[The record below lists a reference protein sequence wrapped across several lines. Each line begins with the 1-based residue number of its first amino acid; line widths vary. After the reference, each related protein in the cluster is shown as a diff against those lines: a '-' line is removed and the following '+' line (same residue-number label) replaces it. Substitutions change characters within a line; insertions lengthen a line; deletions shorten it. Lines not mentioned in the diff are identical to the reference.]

1 MSLPLADS
9 KKKGGYFLKRQFF
22 TVITTLCLALLLCLS
37 AVASTDM
44 SDTSGHWAEVHIK
57 RWIND
62 GLITGYPDGQ
72 FKPDNSITRAEM
84 AALVN
89 RAFDIPKND
98 SRNIFSDVKPSD
110 WFYDDVLSG
119 QAAGYISGY
128 TDGTFK
134 PNKPITRQE
143 AASLI
148 MKLLNLEP
156 GNANAINAFIDKQSI
171 DEWAKPGVNAVIT
184 HGLMGGF
191 PDKTFGPR
199 KNITRAET
207 VVTLDK
213 ALSYKPEK
221 VSGVNGIVKL
231 DNQPVKGATVRIFVK
246 GSHESLKDTISGQD
260 GTFAF
265 TVPDGQYEVT
275 AIQDKHAGYA
285 GPVTVT
291 NGSAAGIQEVLLTTG
306 AQVTGKL
313 VDKSGKA
320 LSNTPFY
327 FTTNPTFGGKTDNNG
342 QFSIVLP
349 MRGPNGQLLSY
360 TGFFFHNGARQDFAT
375 GQQFN
380 GDTNLDQMNTN
391 VPGQTPTGG
400 GGGGGS
406 PSDTMPP
413 TWDANYPKT
422 ADVTTTGFK
431 LLAKTNESGKAYYV
445 VLADGAAAPSVAN
458 VKSGTG
464 AIKHGQ
470 ITLQANTEAGIIIT
484 GLTAGTA
491 YDIYVVA
498 EDAVP
503 NLQAAVMKLDVT
515 TLTAPDNTAPTISA
529 TSASG
534 VTHNS
539 ATLNFTSDE
548 SGTYYYLVYDAADP
562 APDAATIKAQ
572 GAAVAKGTDT
582 AVVGANTA
590 NVTGLSAST
599 AYKAYII
606 VVDASGNASA
616 VATIVFNTV
625 AAPDTTPPTLSATG
639 ASDVTHNSATLQFT
653 SDEAGTYYYLV
664 YDAADPAPDAATI
677 KAQGAA
683 AAKGT
688 DTAVVGAN
696 TANVTGLSASTAYKA
711 YVIVVDAAN
720 NASAVAP
727 IDINTTAAPDTT
739 APVLSGATASDVNH
753 NSATLIFTSDEAGTC
768 YYLVYDAADPAPDAA
783 TIKAQGDAVAKG
795 TAAALAG
802 DNTANV
808 AGLSPSTAYNAY
820 VIVEDAAGNA
830 SAVATIDINTD
841 AAPPDTTPPVWVKN
855 PEISSTTQNGIVFL
869 LQANEDSIA
878 YWVVLV
884 QGAPA
889 PSVAEVKNNTGSG
902 GSPAVAFGLQGLAAN
917 AETFVTASGLDPST
931 SYDIYVVAEDS
942 SGNLQTSTFKLEA
955 TTQPPGP
962 DNTPPSWTVGY
973 PKTSAITQNGFDLLF
988 NADENGTAYYVVLTD
1003 GATTPTADEVKAGK
1017 GSGGSAAEAFG
1028 SQALVANTETST
1040 TISGLTAA
1048 TPYDI
1053 YVVAEDTSGNLQGGA
1068 IMLDVTTAS
1077 PANPPPVWAQ
1087 SYPTATAITESGLD
1101 LLLKANKAGMA
1112 YCVALNHGAAKPS
1125 SLQVKAGAD
1134 SSGNAAKSGQKQLQA
1149 NVQAAMS
1156 ITDLSPGTTYDLYVV
1171 AEDNDSN
1178 LQANPTLIVRTTLVP
1193 DTTPPALKYAAVN
1206 GSDLELIFNEK
1217 FDPSSQPASDDFSVS
1232 SGSAYTISNLA
1243 LSGAKVNITLAETV
1257 RSEDTVTVSYTPGVN
1272 PLRDEAGNNLPS
1284 FANRPVVNNTAVLV
1298 APPADSTVAT
1308 SLFASTSFLYTG
1320 DNPLQSGVNPD
1331 TIVENRVAVLRGQV
1345 FTKDSIPLPGVT
1357 ITIVDHPEFGSTM
1370 SRADGWFDMAVN
1382 GGGPLAV
1389 RYEKT
1394 GFITAQRQINVPW
1407 QDFTFLPDVVLIPHD
1422 TKTTS
1427 VTLNANQMQVAQG
1440 SPITDEDGTRQATLI
1455 IPAGVTAQ
1463 TGNGTPINNL
1473 TIRATEYTVGEN
1485 GPQAMPA
1492 ELPPNVGYTYCV
1504 EYSADEA
1511 ENVTFSQPIF
1521 HYVENFIGAPV
1532 GGIVP
1537 MGYYDYDKAAWIPSQ
1552 NGRVIKILGI
1562 NSGMADLDLDGSGVA
1577 ADAAALAALGV
1588 TDDERRQLAALYG
1601 EGQELWRV
1609 PITHFTPWDCNWPYG
1624 PPIDADRPN
1633 LPQPRGNNENRPC
1646 YGSGSIIEYQN
1657 QVLGEMSKIWG
1668 TSYTLNYRSSR
1679 VEGNKSVRSLTIPIS
1694 TSDIHE
1700 DLKRIEL
1707 EIYLAGRVF
1716 TKTFPAEK
1724 NLSYVF
1730 TWDGKDAYGRLTQG
1744 STPVYLRVRYVY
1756 PAIYLN
1762 PSPLDYSFSQSGRS
1776 PEGWESD
1783 RDNLEAII
1791 VQEWQ
1796 GSVSYWDSSAVGLG
1810 GWTLNVHHSFDPFN
1824 QALELGDGSR
1834 RELGDNIIIGTI
1846 AGLGG
1851 KDNYGF
1857 DGDGGPA
1864 SESRLRDP
1872 NGVAMAPD
1880 GSLYIADSTNNRIR
1894 RVDPDGIITTVAGS
1908 YYQGDFSG
1916 DGGPATEARLNSP
1929 NDVAVGPDGSLYIS
1943 DYYNNRIR
1951 RVDPNGII
1959 TTVAGN
1965 GGTGDSGDG
1974 GLATNAEVGG
1984 PRGIAVGPDGSLYI
1998 SHSNRIRRVNPAG
2011 IITTVAGNGTIG
2023 IGGDGGPAVDAQ
2035 LNYPCGVDIAPDG
2048 VIYIAD
2054 TDNHRIRRV
2063 GLDGIITT
2071 IAGSYEGYGGDG
2083 GPATSARLKNPGDV
2097 AVGPDGSIY
2106 VADRENQR
2114 IRQIYPT
2121 GTITTIAGNGTEGFS
2136 GDNGSPVTAQLFYPS
2151 GLAVGQDGSIY
2162 IADSTNHC
2170 IRRVGQPLLGN
2181 LSSNWVVPSEDGSE
2195 LYLFDTFG
2203 RHQSTVNSLTGSTVY
2218 EFIYDEQG
2226 RLKEVKDAFGNI
2238 TEIQRDGEGNPTAI
2252 VAPGGQT
2259 TYLALNESGY
2269 LTSIKCPLL
2278 KETTLEYT
2286 SDGLLTKLTDHK
2298 GNIHNFIYDESGR
2311 LVRDE
2316 DPAGGYTELLRS
2328 ELDNYSGYKV
2338 EVKTAEGLHSTYQV
2352 DYLPEGGTRRVDTDP
2367 LGGVTTTE
2375 TLADGSSKV
2384 TYPDGTI
2391 ITQVQGPDPRPT
2403 INMLV
2408 PVTKEFTVT
2417 TPGGLTSRLT
2427 RERAVTMDDPVDLL
2441 SVTRILDKVTNN
2453 GNIYT
2458 TTYDIDRNTQTVT
2471 VTSTTPEGR
2480 QMVNILDWYGRLIEE
2495 RNGNLIPV
2503 KYTYD
2508 DTGHIEKV
2516 EQGDQFITY
2525 TWDEMNRI
2533 TALEDASGKQFQ
2545 YEYNGADLLTKLTMP
2560 GDQFY
2565 IFGYDANGNVTEI
2578 TMPNGAKHQLGYTK
2592 VDLPESYTPPGNGSY
2607 QKSYNLDR
2615 AVDYLTL
2622 PSSRLVDY
2630 QYDAAGRVIG
2640 MQYDPISSSFG
2651 YSDNTDRVTTISRD
2665 PDGVNYSFMYDGS
2678 LLTQMAV
2685 SGQVYGVYNYGY
2697 NNDFKLNGFTLTG
2710 APQIALEYDADGLV
2724 TKYGEFTLARNHSFG
2739 LPTQIS
2745 NGVMTIDYSYD
2756 NFGRITNRTHQVNG
2770 QQIYSL
2776 DLSFDNTGLIS
2787 ERNETVAGSVYGS
2800 TTSYQLFYDYD
2811 ANKQL
2816 TGVTGSRLEAYFYDD
2831 NGNRSAAYDANGNL
2845 VPAHYDDQDRLV
2857 FLGEV
2862 DYRFNEDGF
2871 LSWRDNDFF
2880 EYSAQGELLQATLG
2894 SGTRISYLYD
2904 GVGRRVARLV
2914 DGVATEY
2921 YLYGNP
2927 GNPFEV
2933 TAVKDSNGVVSHY
2946 YYDQINCLFA
2956 IKQGSDWYYVASDQ
2970 QGTPRVVSDATGQVV
2985 KVMEYNSFGKLLSDS
3000 NPDFKLPIGFAGG
3013 ISDPDTGLV
3022 HFGMRDYDPATGR
3035 WTARDPI
3042 LFNGQQGNLYV
3053 YVSNNPVNLRDPS
3066 GLFCIGGS
3074 YYAGVGIGGQLCIT
3088 GEGVSLCGEVGFGV
3102 GGGVEISP
3110 FGGLADTG
3118 TKVGAQAEATYMGV
3132 GPSVGLTLDNCGSL
3146 KFEGALKAGPFSQ
3159 SASYDFLEGKWDLG
3173 DLSVGGEKA
3182 NMNDSWL
3189 ESFKPKVS
3197 ASAKL
3202 FGQGCVRF

>member
-1 MSLPLADS
+1 M
-9 KKKGGYFLKRQFF
+9 KRHFF
-22 TVITTLCLALLLCLS
+22 TAIAALCLALLLCLS

-44 SDTSGHWAEVHIK
+44 SDTSGHWAEVYIK

-84 AALVN
+84 AVLVN
-89 RAFDIPKND
+89 RAFDIPKNN
-98 SRNIFSDVKPSD
+98 SRNIFSDIKPSD
-110 WFYDDVLSG
+110 WFYDEVISG

-171 DEWAKPGVNAVIT
+171 DEWASSGVNGVIT

-213 ALSYKPEK
+213 ALSYKSEK

-231 DNQPVKGATVRIFVK
+231 DNQPVKGASVRIFVK
-246 GSHESLKDTISGQD
+246 GSHEPLKDTISGQD
-260 GTFAF
+260 GTFTF

-275 AIQDKHAGYA
+275 AIQDKHVGYV

-291 NGSAAGIQEVLLTTG
+291 SGSAAGIQEVLLTTG

-320 LSNTPFY
+320 LSNIPFY
-327 FTTNPTFGGKTDNNG
+327 FTTNPTFGGQTDNNG

-349 MRGPNGQLLSY
+349 MRGSNGQPISY
-360 TGFFFHNGARQDFAT
+360 TGFFFHNGTQQDFTT
-375 GQQFN
+375 GQQFSS
-380 GDTNLDQMNTN
+380 DTNLGQMNTN
-391 VPGQTPTGG
+391 VTGQTTTSGG
-400 GGGGGS
+400 GDEGS
-406 PSDTMPP
+406 PSDTTPP
-413 TWDANYPKT
+413 TWIANYPKT

-445 VLADGAAAPSVAN
+445 LMADGAAAPSVAN

-470 ITLQANTEAGIIIT
+470 ITLQANIEASITIT
-484 GLTAGTA
+484 GLTSGTA

-498 EDAVP
+498 EDAIP
-503 NLQAAVMKLDVT
+503 NLQTAVMKLDVT
-515 TLTAPDNTAPTISA
+515 TLASPDTTPPILSA

-539 ATLNFTSDE
+539 ATLNFTSNE
-548 SGTYYYLVYDAADP
+548 AGTYYYLVYTAATA

-572 GAAVAKGTDT
+572 GAAVTKGTAS

-590 NVTGLSAST
+590 SVTGLSAST

-606 VVDASGNASA
+606 VVDAAGNASA
-616 VATIVFNTV
+616 VATIVINTT
-625 AAPDTTPPTLSATG
+625 AAQDTTPPTLSATS
-639 ASDVTHNSATLQFT
+639 ASGITHNSATLNFT

-664 YDAADPAPDAATI
+664 YTAATAAPDAATI

-683 AAKGT
+683 VTKGT
-688 DTAVVGAN
+688 ASTVVGAN
-696 TANVTGLSASTAYKA
+696 TVNVTGLSVSTAYKA
-711 YVIVVDAAN
+711 YVIVVDAAGN
-720 NASAVAP
+720 TSAVAT
-727 IDINTTAAPDTT
+727 IVINTTAAPSDT
-739 APVLSGATASDVNH
+739 
-753 NSATLIFTSDEAGTC
+753 
-768 YYLVYDAADPAPDAA
+768 
-783 TIKAQGDAVAKG
+783 
-795 TAAALAG
+795 
-802 DNTANV
+802 
-808 AGLSPSTAYNAY
+808 
-820 VIVEDAAGNA
+820 
-830 SAVATIDINTD
+830 
-841 AAPPDTTPPVWVKN
+841 
-855 PEISSTTQNGIVFL
+855 
-869 LQANEDSIA
+869 
-878 YWVVLV
+878 
-884 QGAPA
+884 
-889 PSVAEVKNNTGSG
+889 
-902 GSPAVAFGLQGLAAN
+902 
-917 AETFVTASGLDPST
+917 
-931 SYDIYVVAEDS
+931 
-942 SGNLQTSTFKLEA
+942 
-955 TTQPPGP
+955 
-962 DNTPPSWTVGY
+962 TPPSWTVGY
-973 PKTSAITQNGFDLLF
+973 PKTSAITQDGFDLLF
-988 NADENGTAYYVVLTD
+988 NADENGKAYYVVLTNN
-1003 GATTPTADEVKAGK
+1003 AAPVTADEVKSGT
-1017 GSGGSAAEAFG
+1017 GSGGSAAVASG
-1028 SQALVANTETST
+1028 QQVLVANTETSA

-1053 YVVAEDTSGNLQGGA
+1053 YVVAEDNSGNLQGGA
-1068 IMLDVTTAS
+1068 NMLDVTTAS
-1077 PANPPPVWAQ
+1077 PADPPPVWAQ
-1087 SYPTATAITESGLD
+1087 SYPSATAITESGLN
-1101 LLLKANKAGMA
+1101 LLLKANEAGTA
-1112 YCVALNHGAAKPS
+1112 YCVALNHGAARPS
-1125 SLQVKAGAD
+1125 ALQVRSGTD
-1134 SSGNAAKSGQKQLQA
+1134 GSGNAAKNGQKQLQA

-1156 ITDLSPGTTYDLYVV
+1156 ITGLSPGTTYDLYVA
-1171 AEDNDSN
+1171 AEDNDLN
-1178 LQANPTLIVRTTLVP
+1178 LQANPTLIVRTTLVQ
-1193 DTTPPALKYAAVN
+1193 DTSPPVLKYAAVN
-1206 GSDLELIFNEK
+1206 GSDLELVFDEK
-1217 FDPSSQPASDDFSVS
+1217 FDPSSQPAPDDFSVS

-1243 LSGAKVNITLAETV
+1243 LSGAKVTITLAETV
-1257 RSEDTVTVSYTPGVN
+1257 RAEDTVTVSYTPGLN

-1284 FANRPVVNNTAVLV
+1284 FANLPVVNNTAVLI

-1308 SLFASTSFLYTG
+1308 SLFTSTSFLYTG
-1320 DNPLQSGVNPD
+1320 DNPPQSGVNPD

-1345 FTKDSIPLPGVT
+1345 FTKDSTPLPGVT

-1389 RYEKT
+1389 RYQKA
-1394 GFITAQRQINVPW
+1394 GFITAQRQLNVPW
-1407 QDFTFLPDVVLIPHD
+1407 QDFTSLPDVVLIPHD
-1422 TKTTS
+1422 TKATS
-1427 VTLNANQMQVAQG
+1427 VNLNAGQMQVAQG
-1440 SPITDEDGTRQATLI
+1440 SPISDKDGTRQATLI

-1463 TGNGTPINNL
+1463 TGNGTPISNL

-1511 ENVTFSQPIF
+1511 ENVTFNQPIF

-1537 MGYYDYDKAAWIPSQ
+1537 MGYYDYDKAAWVPSQ

-1562 NSGMADLDLDGSGVA
+1562 NGGMADLDLDGSGVA

-1588 TDDERRQLAALYG
+1588 TDDERSKLAALYG

-1624 PPIDADRPN
+1624 PPVDADRPN
-1633 LPQPRGNNENRPC
+1633 LPPPRGNNENRPC

-1657 QVLGEMSKIWG
+1657 QVLGETSKIWG

-1679 VEGNKSVRSLTIPIS
+1679 VEGNKNVRSLTIPIS

-1700 DLKRIEL
+1700 DLKRIDL
-1707 EIYLAGRVF
+1707 EINIAGRVF

-1730 TWDGKDAYGRLTQG
+1730 TWDGKDAYGRLIQG

-1834 RELGDNIIIGTI
+1834 RELGDNMVIGTI

-1880 GSLYIADSTNNRIR
+1880 GSLYIADTVNNRIR

-1908 YYQGDFSG
+1908 SFTGGFSG
-1916 DGGPATEARLNSP
+1916 DGGPATEARLDYP
-1929 NDVAVGPDGSLYIS
+1929 DDVAIGPDGSFYFS
-1943 DYYNNRIR
+1943 DYYNDRIC

-1959 TTVAGN
+1959 NTVAGN
-1965 GGTGDSGDG
+1965 GTPGYSGDG
-1974 GLATNAEVGG
+1974 GLATNAQLGG

-1998 SHSNRIRRVNPAG
+1998 ADSGNQRIRRVNPSG
-2011 IITTVAGNGTIG
+2011 IITTVAGNGTSG
-2023 IGGDGGPAVDAQ
+2023 FLGDGGPAVDAR
-2035 LNYPCGVDIAPDG
+2035 LNRPSGVDVGPDG
-2048 VIYIAD
+2048 IIYIAD

-2063 GLDGIITT
+2063 GSDGIITT
-2071 IAGSYEGYGGDG
+2071 VAGSWSNGYGGDG
-2083 GPATSARLKNPGDV
+2083 GPATSARLKYPDDV
-2097 AVGPDGSIY
+2097 AVGPDGSLYI
-2106 VADRENQR
+2106 ADRENNC
-2114 IRQIYPT
+2114 IRQVNPAGI
-2121 GTITTIAGNGTEGFS
+2121 ITTAAGNGTEGFG
-2136 GDNGSPVTAQLFYPS
+2136 GDNGSPITAQLFFPS
-2151 GLAVGQDGSIY
+2151 GITVGQDNSLY
-2162 IADSTNHC
+2162 ISDGGNHC
-2170 IRRVGQPLLGN
+2170 IRRVGQPTLGN
-2181 LSSNWVVPSEDGSE
+2181 ISSKWVVPAEDGSE
-2195 LYLFDTFG
+2195 LFLFDSSG
-2203 RHQSTVNSLTGSTVY
+2203 RHQSTVNTLTGSTVY
-2218 EFIYDEQG
+2218 EFTYDEQG
-2226 RLKEVKDAFGNI
+2226 RLKEVIDAFGNI
-2238 TEIQRDGEGNPTAI
+2238 TAIQRDVEGNPTEI

-2259 TYLALNESGY
+2259 TYLAVNENGY
-2269 LTSIKCPLL
+2269 LSSIKCPLL

-2298 GNIHNFIYDESGR
+2298 GNIHNFTYDEKGR

-2316 DPAGGYTELLRS
+2316 DPAGGYTELARS
-2328 ELDNYSGYKV
+2328 ELGNYSGYKV
-2338 EVKTAEGLHSTYQV
+2338 EVTTAEGLRSTYQV
-2352 DYLPEGGTRRVDTDP
+2352 DYLPGGGTRRVDTDP
-2367 LGGVTTTE
+2367 LGGVTRTE
-2375 TLADGSSKV
+2375 TMTDGTTRV

-2391 ITQVQGPDPRPT
+2391 ITQVQGPDPRPI
-2403 INMLV
+2403 INMLA

-2427 RERAVTMDDPVDLL
+2427 RERAVTMSNPADLL
-2441 SVTRILDKVTNN
+2441 SITQISDTVTNN

-2458 TTYDIDRNTQTVT
+2458 TTYDIDRDTQTVT

-2480 QMVNILDWYGRLIEE
+2480 QMVNIFDWYNCLIEE
-2495 RNGNLIPV
+2495 QNGALEPIS
-2503 KYTYD
+2503 YTYD
-2508 DTGHIEKV
+2508 DKGRLTGV
-2516 EQGDQFITY
+2516 VQDNQNVTY
-2525 TWDEMNRI
+2525 TWDEMNRV
-2533 TALEDASGKQFQ
+2533 TGLEDAAGDKYQ

-2560 GDQFY
+2560 GGQEYQFN
-2565 IFGYDANGNVTEI
+2565 YDFNGNMTKI
-2578 TMPNGAKHQLGYTK
+2578 TMPNGREHQLDYT
-2592 VDLPESYTPPGNGSY
+2592 VTDLPRSYTPPENGTY
-2607 QKSYNLDR
+2607 EKSYNLDR

-2622 PSSRLVDY
+2622 PSSRQVDY
-2630 QYDAAGRVIG
+2630 QYDAVGRVIG
-2640 MQYDPISSSFG
+2640 MQYDSISSSFG
-2651 YSDNTDRVTTISRD
+2651 YSDNTDRATSIERN
-2665 PDGVNYSFMYDGS
+2665 PDGVDYSFMYDGS
-2678 LLTQMAV
+2678 LLTRMAV
-2685 SGQVYGVYNYGY
+2685 SGPVSGVYNYSY
-2697 NNDFKLNGFTLTG
+2697 NNDFKLDGFTLTG
-2710 APQIALEYDADGLV
+2710 DPEIALEYDSDGLV
-2724 TKYGEFTLARNHSFG
+2724 TKYGDFALTRNHSFG
-2739 LPTQIS
+2739 LPTKIS

-2756 NFGRITNRTHQVNG
+2756 NFGRITNRTHKVND

-2776 DLSFDNTGLIS
+2776 GLSFDNTGLIN
-2787 ERNETVAGSVYGS
+2787 RRDETVAGAVYGA
-2800 TTSYQLFYDYD
+2800 TTSYQLFYNYD

-2816 TGVTGSRLEAYFYDD
+2816 TDVSGDCAESYNYDN
-2831 NGNRSAAYDANGNL
+2831 NGNRLSGGALYDA
-2845 VPAHYDDQDRLV
+2845 QDRLTS
-2857 FLGEV
+2857 LGGV
-2862 DYRFNEDGF
+2862 TYQFNEDGF
-2871 LSWRDNDFF
+2871 LALRGSDTF
-2880 EYSAQGELLQATLG
+2880 EYSAQGELVKATLG
-2894 SGTRISYLYD
+2894 GGTEISYLYD

-2914 DGVATEY
+2914 DGVATEH

-2933 TAVKDSNGVVSHY
+2933 TAVRDNSGVVSHY

-2956 IKQGSDWYYVASDQ
+2956 IKQGSDWYYVATDQ
-2970 QGTPRVVSDATGQVV
+2970 QGTPRVVSDATGQAV
-2985 KVMEYNSFGKLLSDS
+2985 KVMEYDSFGNLISDS
-3000 NPDFKLPIGFAGG
+3000 DPAFRLPIGYAGG

-3022 HFGMRDYDPATGR
+3022 HFGMRDYDPAAGR

-3088 GEGVSLCGEVGFGV
+3088 GDGVSLCGEVGFGV

-3159 SASYDFLEGKWDLG
+3159 SASYDFLKGKWDLG